1 MVRTFILT
9 DKQRKAVEEYLDKLP
24 EKMPGT
30 IKVIRHKL
38 AKTDLVQMGLDL
50 ELLKMLKGMEIPIGR
65 SKGTSWSD
73 QRGKFVVRRPKAE
86 SEETK

>member
-1 MVRTFILT
+1 
-9 DKQRKAVEEYLDKLP
+9 
-24 EKMPGT
+24 MPGT

-65 SKGTSWSD
+65 SKGDSWSD
-73 QRGKFVVRRPKAE
+73 QRGKFIVRRPKGERDRELLEVLKAPKAE
-86 SEETK
+86 SEETT